1 MVKSYVISVSLGT
14 GCYRHIQISASATLK
29 KLHSIILAAFSFS
42 DDHQHAFFMSNRL
55 WTGPDAYFST
65 EFAPD
70 TTLTEKKKL
79 SQLRLKKGDKFK
91 YLFDFG
97 DEWVFQCKVLRELDT
112 ATDIPGVIRSIGAAP
127 EQYPESLD
135 SKSAFPSILPQEQV
149 EELFTELPLSQKLIS
164 GVHQYFD
171 AAARLYGIVP
181 LHVIYKL
188 YNDQNPSISE
198 ENFLSIAEIVRHEA
212 NGYCILGAE
221 ALYSEM
227 PPADPMDRE
236 IIALPILEI
245 GSIDLYYDL
254 TDMQGDKPFMALPKE
269 QFLRYAD
276 PLYLPETKPL
286 HAMRQFLQKNKR
298 RLSIPVDEVLYTI
311 YMALWLDLP
320 MQYTADGL
328 EEIGFQFQS
337 PAEIRSFADL
347 YQELNN
353 HTRKIANRGAS
364 PKELLEF
371 YAHKKKEQFDARHV
385 LRNPN
390 QLSLLDEDM

>member
-149 EELFTELPLSQKLIS
+149 EELFTELPFPKTSFQAYTNTLMQLR
-164 GVHQYFD
+164 GFMV
-171 AAARLYGIVP
+171 L
-181 LHVIYKL
+181 
-188 YNDQNPSISE
+188 
-198 ENFLSIAEIVRHEA
+198 FL
-212 NGYCILGAE
+212 C
-221 ALYSEM
+221 
-227 PPADPMDRE
+227 
-236 IIALPILEI
+236 
-245 GSIDLYYDL
+245 
-254 TDMQGDKPFMALPKE
+254 T
-269 QFLRYAD
+269 
-276 PLYLPETKPL
+276 
-286 HAMRQFLQKNKR
+286 
-298 RLSIPVDEVLYTI
+298 
-311 YMALWLDLP
+311 
-320 MQYTADGL
+320 
-328 EEIGFQFQS
+328 
-337 PAEIRSFADL
+337 
-347 YQELNN
+347 
-353 HTRKIANRGAS
+353 
-364 PKELLEF
+364 
-371 YAHKKKEQFDARHV
+371 
-385 LRNPN
+385 
-390 QLSLLDEDM
+390 